1 MQHYILSKALQ
12 QIYKIDVY
20 ITRRMFQTLKL
31 YFQLDNHLPIAEE
44 SLCGFEKFFKV
55 YMSEYRRK
63 MFSLVKEETSRRKT
77 SRENILETKENIK
90 TTDLVS
96 VLHSSAL
103 YTAKYDVT
111 DDMRYLCLTR
121 TL

>member
-12 QIYKIDVY
+12 QLYKIDVY
-20 ITRRMFQTLKL
+20 ITRKMFQKLKM
-31 YFQLDNHLPIAEE
+31 YFKLDNHLPVAEE

-55 YMSEYRRK
+55 YMAEYRKK
-63 MFSLVKEETSRRKT
+63 MLSIVKEETSRRK
-77 SRENILETKENIK
+77 SSNERILETRENK
-90 TTDLVS
+90 RTDFVS

-111 DDMRYLCLTR
+111 EEMR
-121 TL
+121 

>member
-20 ITRRMFQTLKL
+20 ITRRMFQTMKI

-55 YMSEYRRK
+55 YMSEYRKK
-63 MFSLVKEETSRRKT
+63 MISIVKEETSRRKN
-77 SRENILETKENIK
+77 SREKILETKENNRA
-90 TTDLVS
+90 DLVS

-111 DDMRYLCLTR
+111 DDMR
-121 TL
+121 

>member
-20 ITRRMFQTLKL
+20 ITRRMFQTLKI
-31 YFQLDNHLPIAEE
+31 YFQLDNHLPVAEE

-55 YMSEYRRK
+55 YMSEYRKK
-63 MFSLVKEETSRRKT
+63 MLSIVQEETSRRKT
-77 SRENILETKENIK
+77 SRANILESEENNR
-90 TTDLVS
+90 TDLVS

-111 DDMRYLCLTR
+111 DDVR
-121 TL
+121 

>member
-20 ITRRMFQTLKL
+20 ITRRMVQTLKM
-31 YFQLDNHLPIAEE
+31 YFELDNHLPIAEE

-55 YMSEYRRK
+55 YMAEYRKK
-63 MFSLVKEETSRRKT
+63 MLSIVKEETSKRKT
-77 SRENILETKENIK
+77 SREKILEDKENERADI
-90 TTDLVS
+90 VS

-111 DDMRYLCLTR
+111 EEMR
-121 TL
+121 

>member
-20 ITRRMFQTLKL
+20 ITRRMFQTLKI

-55 YMSEYRRK
+55 YMSEYRKK
-63 MFSLVKEETSRRKT
+63 MLSIVKEETSRRKT
-77 SRENILETKENIK
+77 SRANILESEENNR
-90 TTDLVS
+90 TDLVS

-111 DDMRYLCLTR
+111 DDMR
-121 TL
+121 

>member
-20 ITRRMFQTLKL
+20 ITRRMFKTLKI

-55 YMSEYRRK
+55 YMSEYRKK
-63 MFSLVKEETSRRKT
+63 MLSIVKEETSERKT
-77 SRENILETKENIK
+77 SREKILEAKENER
-90 TTDLVS
+90 TDFVS

-111 DDMRYLCLTR
+111 EEMR
-121 TL
+121 

>member
-20 ITRRMFQTLKL
+20 ITRRMFKTLKI

-55 YMSEYRRK
+55 YMSEYRKK
-63 MFSLVKEETSRRKT
+63 MLSIVKEETSRRKT
-77 SRENILETKENIK
+77 SRAKILESKENNR
-90 TTDLVS
+90 TDLVS

-111 DDMRYLCLTR
+111 DDMR
-121 TL
+121 

>member
-20 ITRRMFQTLKL
+20 ITRRMFQTLKM
-31 YFQLDNHLPIAEE
+31 YFKLDNHLPIAEE

-55 YMSEYRRK
+55 YMTEYRKK
-63 MFSLVKEETSRRKT
+63 MISTVKEETSRRETRSEK
-77 SRENILETKENIK
+77 ILDTKENNR
-90 TTDLVS
+90 TDFVS

-111 DDMRYLCLTR
+111 EDMR
-121 TL
+121 

>member
-20 ITRRMFQTLKL
+20 ITRRMFQTLKI
-31 YFQLDNHLPIAEE
+31 YFQLDNHLPVAEE

-55 YMSEYRRK
+55 YMSEYRKK
-63 MFSLVKEETSRRKT
+63 MFSIVQEETSRRKT
-77 SRENILETKENIK
+77 SRANILESEENNRA
-90 TTDLVS
+90 DLVS

-103 YTAKYDVT
+103 YRAKYDVT
-111 DDMRYLCLTR
+111 DDMR
-121 TL
+121 

>member
-20 ITRRMFQTLKL
+20 ITRRMFQTLKM
-31 YFQLDNHLPIAEE
+31 YFELDNHLPIAEE

-55 YMSEYRRK
+55 YMTEYRKK
-63 MFSLVKEETSRRKT
+63 MISTVKEETSRRKT
-77 SRENILETKENIK
+77 RSEKILDTKENNR
-90 TTDLVS
+90 TDFVS

-111 DDMRYLCLTR
+111 EEMR
-121 TL
+121 

>member
-12 QIYKIDVY
+12 QIYQIDVY
-20 ITRRMFQTLKL
+20 ITRRMFQTLKM
-31 YFQLDNHLPIAEE
+31 YFKLDNHLPIAEE

-63 MFSLVKEETSRRKT
+63 MLSLVKEETYRRKT
-77 SRENILETKENIK
+77 SRGNILETKENNR
-90 TTDLVS
+90 TDFVS

-111 DDMRYLCLTR
+111 EDLR
-121 TL
+121 